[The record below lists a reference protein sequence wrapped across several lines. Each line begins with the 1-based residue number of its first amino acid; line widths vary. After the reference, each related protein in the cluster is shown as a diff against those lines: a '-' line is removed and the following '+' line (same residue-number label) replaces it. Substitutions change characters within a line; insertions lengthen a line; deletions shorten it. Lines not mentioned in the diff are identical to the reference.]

1 MQLPLPRDLLV
12 SRLKNEIREC
22 RRSFKHYFSI
32 SDPDF
37 REFPVTI
44 MVTLVNTPGPVLK
57 GDRVGTRYTHKLR
70 ITITEDYPFQ
80 TPIVR
85 WRSKIFHPNI
95 MPPSDGGYI
104 CTKLLDEW
112 SFRSTLPAFIR
123 GIESLLLNPNPDN
136 PYDNDTCTKAA
147 EYFNRHPYNPP
158 LADVPKESHRKPVV
172 IGDENGDK
180 NNRRKGKKS

>member
-1 MQLPLPRDLLV
+1 LPLPKDLLS

-22 RRSFKHYFSI
+22 RKDFEHHFSI

-37 REFPVTI
+37 RKFPITI
-44 MVTLVNTPGPVLK
+44 MVTLVNTPGPVMEGGK
-57 GDRVGTRYTHKLR
+57 VRSRYNHKLK
-70 ITITEDYPFQ
+70 IIITEDYPFQ

-112 SFRSTLPAFIR
+112 NFRSTLPAFIR

-147 EYFNRHPYNPP
+147 EYFNKHPYNPP
-158 LADVPKESHRKPVV
+158 LADAPERTHRKPVI
-172 IGDENGDK
+172 IGEENGNK
-180 NNRRKGKKS
+180 NSGRRDKKS

>member
-1 MQLPLPRDLLV
+1 MKLPLPKDLLV
-12 SRLKNEIREC
+12 SRLKNELHEC
-22 RRSFKHYFSI
+22 RKDFKHYFSV

-37 REFPVTI
+37 KEFPVTI
-44 MVTLVNTPGPVLK
+44 MITLVNTPGPIMEGNK
-57 GDRVGTRYTHKLR
+57 IRSRYNHKLQ

-95 MPPSDGGYI
+95 MPPADGGYI

-112 SFRSTLPAFIR
+112 SFRSNLPAFIR

-147 EYFNRHPYNPP
+147 EYFNKHPYNPP
-158 LADVPKESHRKPVV
+158 LLSESRGRHKKPLI
-172 IGDENGDK
+172 IGEEDDDK
-180 NNRRKGKKS
+180 NNRGKKKKS